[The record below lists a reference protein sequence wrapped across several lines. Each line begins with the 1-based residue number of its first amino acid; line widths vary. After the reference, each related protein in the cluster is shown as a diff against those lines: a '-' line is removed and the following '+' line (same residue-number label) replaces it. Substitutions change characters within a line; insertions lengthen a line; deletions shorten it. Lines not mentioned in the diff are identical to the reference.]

1 MRERN
6 EKLGDMSVAE
16 YIDTLI
22 KEKLE
27 ETLQEKQLQT
37 LKKKELETYLESL
50 GKTNDY
56 PYKKAASPF
65 KTTYLFNYDR
75 QKFQVEIFY
84 RYTNFYTRHHV
95 SCIAEESGNN

>member
-1 MRERN
+1 MTERDN
-6 EKLGDMSVAE
+6 KPGNLSVAE
-16 YIDTLI
+16 CIDTII

-50 GKTNDY
+50 GNKKDY

-65 KTTYLFNYDR
+65 KTTYQFNYDR
-75 QKFQVEIFY
+75 QEFLVEIFY

-95 SCIAEESGNN
+95 VCLKEG